1 MTPIPEVLIVGAGLA
16 GLCCARRLGE
26 LGIPYQICE
35 ASDDVGGRVR
45 TDCVDGFLLD
55 RGFQVLLTAY
65 PEARRVLDYTTLD
78 LRPFYPGALV
88 RFNGRFHRVADPWR
102 QPIDAFTHIFSPIG
116 TLWDKCAVVRFRHRV
131 RTGSIDELLQRPETT
146 THAALIN
153 AGFSD
158 VMIERFFRP
167 FFGGVFLDRELRTTS
182 RMLEFVFRMF
192 SLGEIAVPARGMGAI
207 AQQLASRLPTETIR
221 LQTRV
226 KGVQE
231 GAVFLDSGER
241 IRPRATVLATDGAIA
256 AQLLGTQVVL
266 PSQKVTCLY
275 FATPKTPLAE
285 PILVLNG
292 DGQGLVN
299 SLCVISA
306 VAPTYAPPE
315 SALVSV
321 TVLGDP
327 AAGDQE
333 LETVVRSELATWFG
347 HDVHQ
352 QWRHLRTYRISYAL
366 PQQYPPSQVST
377 DYPVRIRPSLF
388 VCGDHYGTASIN
400 GVMESGRK
408 AAEAVAEAFD
418 QHA

>member
-1 MTPIPEVLIVGAGLA
+1 L
-16 GLCCARRLGE
+16 
-26 LGIPYQICE
+26 E

-45 TDCVDGFLLD
+45 TDHVDGYLLD

-65 PEARRVLDYTTLD
+65 PEARRVLDYSSLD

-102 QPIDAFTHIFSPIG
+102 RPVDALTHVFSPIG
-116 TLWDKCAVVRFRHRV
+116 TLWDKCAVARLRHRV

-146 THAALIN
+146 SHAALIN
-153 AGFSD
+153 ASFSD

-192 SLGEIAVPARGMGAI
+192 SQGEIAVPARGMGAI
-207 AQQLASRLPTETIR
+207 AQQLASSLPTETIR
-221 LQTRV
+221 LQMRV
-226 KGVQE
+226 KGIQE
-231 GAVFLDSGER
+231 GAVFLASGEQ
-241 IRPRATVLATDGAIA
+241 IRPRAVVLATDGTTA
-256 AQLLGTQVVL
+256 AQVFDVQVVP

-285 PILVLNG
+285 PILALNG
-292 DGQGLVN
+292 DGQGVVN

-327 AAGDQE
+327 VVSDQE

-347 HDVHQ
+347 HDVHH

-377 DYPVRIRPSLF
+377 DYPVRIRPGLF

-400 GVMESGRK
+400 GAMESGHK

-418 QHA
+418 RHA

>member
-16 GLCCARRLGE
+16 GLSCARRLAA
-26 LGIPYQICE
+26 LGIPYQILE
-35 ASDDVGGRVR
+35 ASDAVGGRVR
-45 TDCVDGFLLD
+45 TDHVEGFLLD

-65 PEARRVLDYTTLD
+65 PEARRVLDYTSLD
-78 LRPFYPGALV
+78 LRSFYPGALV

-102 QPIDAFTHIFSPIG
+102 RPIDAVTHVFSPIG
-116 TLWDKCAVVRFRHRV
+116 TLWDKCAVARLRHRV
-131 RTGSIDELLQRPETT
+131 RAGSIDELLQRPETT

-158 VMIERFFRP
+158 AMIGRFFRP
-167 FFGGVFLDRELRTTS
+167 FFGGVFLGRELRTTS

-192 SLGEIAVPARGMGAI
+192 SQGEIAVPASGMGAI
-207 AQQLASRLPTETIR
+207 AQQLARSLPRETIR

-226 KGVQE
+226 KGIQE

-241 IRPRATVLATDGAIA
+241 LHSRAVVLATDGATA
-256 AQLLGTQVVL
+256 AQLLDTQVV
-266 PSQKVTCLY
+266 PHSQKVTCLY
-275 FATPKTPLAE
+275 FATPKPPLAE

-292 DGQGLVN
+292 DGQGVVN
-299 SLCVISA
+299 SLCVLSA

-327 AAGDQE
+327 AASDQE
-333 LETVVRSELATWFG
+333 LETAVRSELATWYG
-347 HDVHQ
+347 HDVHH

-377 DYPVRIRPSLF
+377 DYPVRIRPNLF

-400 GVMESGRK
+400 GAMESGRK
-408 AAEAVAEAFD
+408 AAEAVKEAFE
-418 QHA
+418 QR